1 MSHDKKISLIGAGNI
16 GTILAFSISR
26 KRLGNITLVDRVK
39 GLAEGKCLDLSQS
52 LSAENLNT
60 KILGTDDISKIKNS
74 HAIVITAGIPR
85 KPGMSR
91 DDLVE
96 TNFSIMKELGNAIK
110 KYSPNA
116 FVICVTNPLD
126 AMVWSLKEISGIDKR
141 MIVGMAGILD
151 SARFK
156 FFLSNELSVSTDSI
170 QTMVLGGHGDT
181 MVPLLRFTSIS
192 GIPLSEFIKKK
203 KISKDKVE
211 EIISRTRNG
220 GGEIVALMKNSSAF
234 FSPATSAIEMLESY
248 LFDNRRILPCSAY
261 LEGEYNVE
269 GMCVG
274 VPVIISKDG
283 VEEIIELDLQSSEK
297 DEFDNSVKAVRELVE
312 KCGKLLAQNK
322 N

>member
-16 GTILAFSISR
+16 GTILAFSLSR
-26 KRLGNITLVDRVK
+26 KRLGNITLIDKVK

-60 KILGTDDISKIKNS
+60 KIIGTNDISKIKDS
-74 HAIVITAGIPR
+74 DVIIITAGIPR

-110 KYSPNA
+110 EYSPNA

-126 AMVWSLKEISGIDKR
+126 AMVWSLKEITGINKR

-156 FFLSNELSVSTDSI
+156 FFLSNELSISTDSI

-192 GIPLSEFIKKK
+192 GIPLTEFIKKK
-203 KISKDKVE
+203 KISKEKVE
-211 EIISRTRNG
+211 EIVTRTRDG

-248 LFDNRRILPCSAY
+248 FLDNRRILPCCAY
-261 LEGEYNVE
+261 LEGEYNID
-269 GMCVG
+269 GLCVG
-274 VPVIISKDG
+274 VPVIIGKNG
-283 VEEIIELDLQSSEK
+283 VEEIIELELQNSEK
-297 DEFDNSVKAVRELVE
+297 DELNNSIKAVEELVQ
-312 KCGKLLAQNK
+312 KCKKLLV
-322 N
+322 

>member
-1 MSHDKKISLIGAGNI
+1 MNLSKKISLIGAGNI
-16 GTILAFSISR
+16 GTILAFSLSR
-26 KRLGNITLVDRVK
+26 KKLGNITLVDKVK

-52 LSAENLNT
+52 LSVENLNT
-60 KILGTDDISKIKNS
+60 QIIGTEDISQIKDS
-74 HAIVITAGIPR
+74 DAIIITAGIPR

-96 TNFSIMKELGNAIK
+96 TNFAIMNEIGNAIK

-126 AMVWSLKEISGIDKR
+126 AMVWSLKEISQIDKR

-156 FFLSNELSVSTDSI
+156 FFLSTELKVSMDSI
-170 QTMVLGGHGDT
+170 QTIVLGGHGDT

-203 KISKDKVE
+203 KITQSKVN
-211 EIISRTRNG
+211 EIILRTRNG

-234 FSPATSAIEMLESY
+234 FSPAASAIEMLESY
-248 LFDNRRILPCSAY
+248 FFNNRKILPCCAF
-261 LEGEYNVE
+261 LEGEYNINNL
-269 GMCVG
+269 CVG
-274 VPVIISKDG
+274 VPVVIGKNGIEEIVILDLEESENDELIQSSIA
-283 VEEIIELDLQSSEK
+283 VEEL
-297 DEFDNSVKAVRELVE
+297 VK
-312 KCGKLLAQNK
+312 KCKKLLV
-322 N
+322 

>member
-16 GTILAFSISR
+16 GTILAFSLSR
-26 KRLGNITLVDRVK
+26 KRLGNITLIDKVK

-60 KILGTDDISKIKNS
+60 QIIGTDDISKIKDS
-74 HAIVITAGIPR
+74 DVIIITAGIPR

-110 KYSPNA
+110 EYSPNA

-126 AMVWSLKEISGIDKR
+126 AMVWSLKEITGINKQ

-156 FFLSNELSVSTDSI
+156 FFLSNELSISTDSI

-192 GIPLSEFIKKK
+192 GIPLDEFIRKKRVNK
-203 KISKDKVE
+203 EKVE
-211 EIISRTRNG
+211 QIVSRTRNG

-234 FSPATSAIEMLESY
+234 FSPASSAIEMLESY
-248 LFDNRRILPCSAY
+248 FFDNRKILPCSAY
-261 LEGEYNVE
+261 LEGEYNVN
-269 GMCVG
+269 GLCVG
-274 VPVIISKDG
+274 VPIIIGKNG
-283 VEEIIELDLQSSEK
+283 VEEIIELELQNSEK
-297 DEFDNSVKAVRELVE
+297 DEFINSVEAVKELVH
-312 KCGKLLAQNK
+312 KCKKLLV
-322 N
+322 

>member
-1 MSHDKKISLIGAGNI
+1 MSHNKKISLIGAGNI

-26 KRLGNITLVDRVK
+26 KKLGNITLVDRIK

-60 KILGTDDISKIKNS
+60 KILGTDDISEIKNS
-74 HAIVITAGIPR
+74 DAIVITAGIPR

-126 AMVWSLKEISGIDKR
+126 AMVWSLKEITGIDKR

-156 FFLSNELSVSTDSI
+156 FFLSNELSISTDSI

-181 MVPLLRFTSIS
+181 MVPLLRFTSVS

-203 KISKDKVE
+203 RISKDKVE

-234 FSPATSAIEMLESY
+234 FSPAASAIEMLESY

-261 LEGEYNVE
+261 LEGEYNVK

-274 VPVIISKDG
+274 VPVVISKDG
-283 VEEIIELDLQSSEK
+283 VEKIIELDLQNSER
-297 DEFDNSVKAVRELVE
+297 DEFDNSVKAVKDLLQ
-312 KCGKLLAQNK
+312 KCRKLLA
-322 N
+322 

>member
-126 AMVWSLKEISGIDKR
+126 AMVWSLKEITGIDKK

-156 FFLSNELSVSTDSI
+156 FFLSNELSISTDSI

-203 KISKDKVE
+203 RISKDKVD

-261 LEGEYNVE
+261 LEGEYNVKD
-269 GMCVG
+269 MCVG
-274 VPVIISKDG
+274 VPVVISKDG
-283 VEEIIELDLQSSEK
+283 VEEIIELDLQNSERN
-297 DEFDNSVKAVRELVE
+297 EFDNSVKAVKELVE
-312 KCGKLLAQNK
+312 KCRKLLA
-322 N
+322 

>member
-26 KRLGNITLVDRVK
+26 KRLGNITLIDRVK

-74 HAIVITAGIPR
+74 DAIVITAGIPR

-96 TNFSIMKELGNAIK
+96 TNFSIMKDLGNAIK

-126 AMVWSLKEISGIDKR
+126 AMVWSLKEITGIDKR

-156 FFLSNELSVSTDSI
+156 FFLSNELSISTDSI

-192 GIPLSEFIKKK
+192 GIPLSEFIKQKR
-203 KISKDKVE
+203 ISKDKVE
-211 EIISRTRNG
+211 KIISRTRNG

-261 LEGEYNVE
+261 LEGEYNVK
-269 GMCVG
+269 GICVG
-274 VPVIISKDG
+274 VPVVISKDG
-283 VEEIIELDLQSSEK
+283 VEEIIELELQNSERN
-297 DEFDNSVKAVRELVE
+297 EFDNSVKAVKELIQ
-312 KCGKLLAQNK
+312 KCRKLLA
-322 N
+322 

>member
-74 HAIVITAGIPR
+74 DAIVITAGIPR

-96 TNFSIMKELGNAIK
+96 TNFSIMKELGDAIK

-126 AMVWSLKEISGIDKR
+126 AMVWSLKEITGIDKR

-156 FFLSNELSVSTDSI
+156 FFLSNELSISTDSI

-203 KISKDKVE
+203 KISKYKVE

-261 LEGEYNVE
+261 LEGEYNVK

-274 VPVIISKDG
+274 VPVVISKDG
-283 VEEIIELDLQSSEK
+283 VEEIIELDLQNSERN
-297 DEFDNSVKAVRELVE
+297 EFDSSVKAVEELVKKCREL
-312 KCGKLLAQNK
+312 LA
-322 N
+322 

>member
-26 KRLGNITLVDRVK
+26 KRLGNITLIDKVK

-96 TNFSIMKELGNAIK
+96 TNFSIMKELGDAIK

-126 AMVWSLKEISGIDKR
+126 AMVWSLKEITGIDKR

-156 FFLSNELSVSTDSI
+156 FFLSSELSISTDSI

-203 KISKDKVE
+203 KISKYKVE

-261 LEGEYNVE
+261 LEGEYNVK

-274 VPVIISKDG
+274 VPVVISKDG
-283 VEEIIELDLQSSEK
+283 VEEIIELDLQNSERN
-297 DEFDNSVKAVRELVE
+297 EFDNSVKAVKELVE
-312 KCGKLLAQNK
+312 KCRKLLA
-322 N
+322 

>member
-26 KRLGNITLVDRVK
+26 KRLGNITLIDRVK

-74 HAIVITAGIPR
+74 DAIIITAGIPR

-126 AMVWSLKEISGIDKR
+126 AMVWSLKEIAGIDKR

-156 FFLSNELSVSTDSI
+156 FFLSNELSISTDSI

-261 LEGEYNVE
+261 LEGEYNVK

-274 VPVIISKDG
+274 VPVVISKDG
-283 VEEIIELDLQSSEK
+283 VEEIIELDLQNSEK
-297 DEFDNSVKAVRELVE
+297 DEFDNSVKAVRELVQ
-312 KCGKLLAQNK
+312 KCRKLLA
-322 N
+322 

>member
-16 GTILAFSISR
+16 GTILAFSLSR
-26 KRLGNITLVDRVK
+26 KRLGNITLIDKVK

-60 KILGTDDISKIKNS
+60 KIMGTDDISKIKGS
-74 HAIVITAGIPR
+74 DVIIITAGIPR

-96 TNFSIMKELGNAIK
+96 TNFSIMKEIGNAIR

-126 AMVWSLKEISGIDKR
+126 AMVWSLKEIAGINKQ

-156 FFLSNELSVSTDSI
+156 FFLSNELSISTDSI

-192 GIPLSEFIKKK
+192 GIPLAEFIEEK
-203 KISKDKVE
+203 KISKEKVE

-234 FSPATSAIEMLESY
+234 FSPAASAIEMLESY

-261 LEGEYNVE
+261 LEGEYNVN
-269 GMCVG
+269 GLCVG
-274 VPVIISKDG
+274 VPVVIGKDG
-283 VEEIIELDLQSSEK
+283 VEEIIELKLQNSEK
-297 DEFDNSVKAVRELVE
+297 EELDNSIKAVKELVQ
-312 KCGKLLAQNK
+312 KCKKLLV
-322 N
+322 

>member
-1 MSHDKKISLIGAGNI
+1 MSYDKKISLIGAGNI
-16 GTILAFSISR
+16 GTILAFSLSR
-26 KRLGNITLVDRVK
+26 KRLGNITLIDKVK

-60 KILGTDDISKIKNS
+60 KIVGTDDISKIKDS
-74 HAIVITAGIPR
+74 DVIIITAGIPR

-110 KYSPNA
+110 EYSPNA

-126 AMVWSLKEISGIDKR
+126 AMVWSLKEIAGINKQ

-156 FFLSNELSVSTDSI
+156 FFLSNELSISTDSI

-192 GIPLSEFIKKK
+192 GIPLDEFIRKKRINK
-203 KISKDKVE
+203 EKVE
-211 EIISRTRNG
+211 QIVSRTRNG

-248 LFDNRRILPCSAY
+248 FFDNRKILPCSAY
-261 LEGEYNVE
+261 LEGEYNVN
-269 GMCVG
+269 GLCVG
-274 VPVIISKDG
+274 VPIIIGKNG
-283 VEEIIELDLQSSEK
+283 VEEIIELELQNSEK
-297 DEFDNSVKAVRELVE
+297 DEFNNSVEAVKELVH
-312 KCGKLLAQNK
+312 KCKKLLV
-322 N
+322 

>member
-16 GTILAFSISR
+16 GTILAFSLSR
-26 KRLGNITLVDRVK
+26 KRLGNITLIDKVK

-60 KILGTDDISKIKNS
+60 KIMGTDDISKIKGS
-74 HAIVITAGIPR
+74 DVIIITAGIPR

-96 TNFSIMKELGNAIK
+96 TNFLIMKEIGNAIK

-116 FVICVTNPLD
+116 FIICVTNPLD
-126 AMVWSLKEISGIDKR
+126 AMVWSLKEIAGINKQ

-156 FFLSNELSVSTDSI
+156 FFLSNELSISTDSI

-192 GIPLSEFIKKK
+192 GIPLAEFIKEN
-203 KISKDKVE
+203 KISKEKVE
-211 EIISRTRNG
+211 EIVLRTRNG

-248 LFDNRRILPCSAY
+248 FFDNRRILPCSAY
-261 LEGEYNVE
+261 LEGEYDVN
-269 GMCVG
+269 GLCVG
-274 VPVIISKDG
+274 VPVVIGKHG
-283 VEEIIELDLQSSEK
+283 VEEIIELKLQNFEK
-297 DEFDNSVKAVRELVE
+297 EELDNSIKAVKELVQ
-312 KCGKLLAQNK
+312 KCKKLLV
-322 N
+322 

>member
-126 AMVWSLKEISGIDKR
+126 AMVWSLKEITGIDKK

-156 FFLSNELSVSTDSI
+156 FFLSNQLSISTDSI

-203 KISKDKVE
+203 RISKDKVE

-261 LEGEYNVE
+261 LEGEYNVK

-274 VPVIISKDG
+274 VPVVISKDG
-283 VEEIIELDLQSSEK
+283 VEEIIELDLQNSERN
-297 DEFDNSVKAVRELVE
+297 EFDNSVKAVNELVQ
-312 KCGKLLAQNK
+312 KCRKLLA
-322 N
+322 

>member
-96 TNFSIMKELGNAIK
+96 TNFSIMKELGDAIK

-126 AMVWSLKEISGIDKR
+126 AMVWSLKEITGIDKR

-156 FFLSNELSVSTDSI
+156 FFLSNELSISTDSI

-203 KISKDKVE
+203 RISKDKVE

-261 LEGEYNVE
+261 LEGEYNVK

-274 VPVIISKDG
+274 VPVVISKDG
-283 VEEIIELDLQSSEK
+283 VEEIIELDLQNSERN
-297 DEFDNSVKAVRELVE
+297 EFDNSVKAVKELVE
-312 KCGKLLAQNK
+312 KCRKLLA
-322 N
+322 

>member
-1 MSHDKKISLIGAGNI
+1 MVHNKKISLIGAGNI

-26 KRLGNITLVDRVK
+26 KRLGNIILIDRVK

-74 HAIVITAGIPR
+74 DAIIITAGIPR

-126 AMVWSLKEISGIDKR
+126 AMVWSLKEIAGIDKS

-156 FFLSNELSVSTDSI
+156 FFLSNELSISTDSI

-192 GIPLSEFIKKK
+192 GIPLFEFIKKK
-203 KISKDKVE
+203 RISKDKVE

-261 LEGEYNVE
+261 LEGEYNVK

-274 VPVIISKDG
+274 VPVVISKDG
-283 VEEIIELDLQSSEK
+283 VEEIIELDLQNSEK
-297 DEFDNSVKAVRELVE
+297 DEFDNSVKAVKELVQ
-312 KCGKLLAQNK
+312 KCRKLLA
-322 N
+322 

>member
-126 AMVWSLKEISGIDKR
+126 AMVWSLKEITGIDKK

-156 FFLSNELSVSTDSI
+156 FFLSNELSISTDSI

-203 KISKDKVE
+203 RISKDKVD

-220 GGEIVALMKNSSAF
+220 GGEIVALMKNGSAF

-261 LEGEYNVE
+261 LEGEYNVK

-274 VPVIISKDG
+274 VPVVISKDG
-283 VEEIIELDLQSSEK
+283 VEEIIELDLQNSERN
-297 DEFDNSVKAVRELVE
+297 EFDNSVKAVNELVQ
-312 KCGKLLAQNK
+312 KCRKLLA
-322 N
+322 

>member
-16 GTILAFSISR
+16 GTILAFSVSR
-26 KRLGNITLVDRVK
+26 KRLGNITLIDRVK

-60 KILGTDDISKIKNS
+60 KIVGTDDVSKIKDS
-74 HAIVITAGIPR
+74 DVIIITAGIPR

-110 KYSPNA
+110 EYSPNA

-126 AMVWSLKEISGIDKR
+126 AMVWSLKEIAGINKQ

-156 FFLSNELSVSTDSI
+156 FFLSNELSISTDSI
-170 QTMVLGGHGDT
+170 QTIVLGGHGDT

-192 GIPLSEFIKKK
+192 GIPLDEFIKKK
-203 KISKDKVE
+203 RVNKEKVE
-211 EIISRTRNG
+211 QIVSRTRNG

-248 LFDNRRILPCSAY
+248 FFDNRRILPCSAY
-261 LEGEYNVE
+261 LEGEYSVN
-269 GMCVG
+269 GLCVG
-274 VPVIISKDG
+274 VPIIIGKNG
-283 VEEIIELDLQSSEK
+283 VEEIIELELQNSEK
-297 DEFDNSVKAVRELVE
+297 DAFNNSVEAVEELVQ
-312 KCGKLLAQNK
+312 KCKKLLV
-322 N
+322 

>member
-126 AMVWSLKEISGIDKR
+126 AMVWSLKEITGIDKR

-156 FFLSNELSVSTDSI
+156 FFLSNELSISTDSI

-203 KISKDKVE
+203 KISKDKID

-261 LEGEYNVE
+261 LEGEYNVK

-274 VPVIISKDG
+274 VPVVISKDG
-283 VEEIIELDLQSSEK
+283 VEEIIELDLQNSERN
-297 DEFDNSVKAVRELVE
+297 EFDNSVKAVKELVE
-312 KCGKLLAQNK
+312 KCRKLLA
-322 N
+322 

>member
-126 AMVWSLKEISGIDKR
+126 AMVWSLKEITGIDKK

-156 FFLSNELSVSTDSI
+156 FFLSNELSISTDSI

-203 KISKDKVE
+203 RISKDKVD

-261 LEGEYNVE
+261 LEGEYNVKDL
-269 GMCVG
+269 CVG
-274 VPVIISKDG
+274 VPVVISKDG
-283 VEEIIELDLQSSEK
+283 VEEIIELDLQNSERN
-297 DEFDNSVKAVRELVE
+297 EFDNSVKAVKELVE
-312 KCGKLLAQNK
+312 KCRKLLA
-322 N
+322 

>member
-1 MSHDKKISLIGAGNI
+1 MSHDKKISLIEAGNI

-96 TNFSIMKELGNAIK
+96 TNFSIMKELGDAIK

-126 AMVWSLKEISGIDKR
+126 AMVWSLKEITGIDKR

-156 FFLSNELSVSTDSI
+156 FFLSNELSISTDSI

-203 KISKDKVE
+203 RISKDKVD

-261 LEGEYNVE
+261 LEGEYNVK

-274 VPVIISKDG
+274 VPVVISKDG
-283 VEEIIELDLQSSEK
+283 VEEIIELDLQNSERN
-297 DEFDNSVKAVRELVE
+297 EFDNSVKAVKELVE
-312 KCGKLLAQNK
+312 KCRKLLA
-322 N
+322 